1 MSIKAYKGFN
11 KDMTCRGFKY
21 EEGKSYKEEVAK
33 CCNSGFHACENP
45 IDVFNYYDPAHSIY
59 REVELNGDTDKD
71 PDDDDSNICAAEI
84 KIGATIDLP
93 GMIKASIDFVMNR
106 VKRERSIDK
115 DNSIVSLKSDNS
127 CVKNSGYSSVASNS
141 GYRSVA
147 TNSGDS
153 SVASNSGYS
162 SVASNSGYR
171 SVATNSGYRSVAT
184 NSGDS
189 SVATNSGYRSVA
201 TNSGD
206 SSVATNSGDS
216 SVATNSGYS
225 SVASNSGYRSVATN
239 SGDSSVASTT
249 DGNSIAVAWGQDGKA
264 KGVKGSYL
272 VLSEWEYIGNGKYN
286 QLGAEMVRV
295 DGKEVKEDTYYMLKK
310 GKVSEVE

>member
-11 KDMTCRGFKY
+11 KDMTCREFKY

-71 PDDDDSNICAAEI
+71 PDDDDSKICATEI

-141 GYRSVA
+141 GDSSVASNSGDRSVA
-147 TNSGDS
+147 SNSGDRSVASNSGDS

-162 SVASNSGYR
+162 SVASNSG
-171 SVATNSGYRSVAT
+171 G
-184 NSGDS
+184 
-189 SVATNSGYRSVA
+189 
-201 TNSGD
+201 
-206 SSVATNSGDS
+206 
-216 SVATNSGYS
+216 
-225 SVASNSGYRSVATN
+225 
-239 SGDSSVASTT
+239 SSVASTT
-249 DGNSIAVAWGQDGKA
+249 DGNSIAVAWGQDSKA

-286 QLGAEMVRV
+286 QIGAKMVQV
-295 DGKEVKEDTYYMLKK
+295 DGKEVKEDTYYMLKN
-310 GKVSEVE
+310 GKVLEVE

>member
-45 IDVFNYYDPAHSIY
+45 IDVFYYYDPAHSIY

-71 PDDDDSNICAAEI
+71 PDSDDSKICATEI
-84 KIGATIDLP
+84 KIGSTIDLP

-106 VKRERSIDK
+106 VKREKYADE

-127 CVKNSGYSSVASNS
+127 CVKNSGYNSVASTS
-141 GYRSVA
+141 GY
-147 TNSGDS
+147 N
-153 SVASNSGYS
+153 
-162 SVASNSGYR
+162 
-171 SVATNSGYRSVAT
+171 
-184 NSGDS
+184 
-189 SVATNSGYRSVA
+189 
-201 TNSGD
+201 
-206 SSVATNSGDS
+206 
-216 SVATNSGYS
+216 
-225 SVASNSGYRSVATN
+225 
-239 SGDSSVASTT
+239 SVASTT
-249 DGNSIAVAWGQDGKA
+249 DGNSIAVAWGQDSKA

-286 QLGAEMVRV
+286 QLGAKMVKV
-295 DGKEVKEDTYYMLKK
+295 DGKEVKEDTYYTLKD
-310 GKVSEVE
+310 GYVVEA

>member
-71 PDDDDSNICAAEI
+71 PDDDDSKICATEI

-106 VKRERSIDK
+106 VKREK
-115 DNSIVSLKSDNS
+115 AVYEDNSIVSLKSDNS
-127 CVKNSGYSSVASNS
+127 CASNSGCSSVASNS
-141 GYRSVA
+141 GDR
-147 TNSGDS
+147 
-153 SVASNSGYS
+153 SVASNSGDR
-162 SVASNSGYR
+162 SVASNSGVR
-171 SVATNSGYRSVAT
+171 
-184 NSGDS
+184 
-189 SVATNSGYRSVA
+189 
-201 TNSGD
+201 
-206 SSVATNSGDS
+206 
-216 SVATNSGYS
+216 
-225 SVASNSGYRSVATN
+225 SVASNSGVRSVASN
-239 SGDSSVASTT
+239 SGDRSVASTT
-249 DGNSIAVAWGQDGKA
+249 DGNSIAVAWGQDSKA

-286 QLGAEMVRV
+286 QIGAKMVQV
-295 DGKEVKEDTYYMLKK
+295 DGKEVKEDTYYMLKN
-310 GKVSEVE
+310 GKVLEVE